1 MSRTLT
7 WRVSTSC
14 MLGLLLMAT
23 GVATASPPIASVR
36 IAFDRTGVTS
46 VQTRGFADTA
56 THRTVTAND
65 PVRVASI
72 SKLVTAIGVMRLVEA
87 GKLGLDTDVSTYLGW
102 KLRNPAFP
110 EVPITL
116 RLLMSHRSSLTDRAG
131 YWQTPLGSPL
141 RDLLDNPSAWDA
153 QHKPGT
159 WFHYTNLNYPVVAQV
174 MERVTGERF
183 DELMQRLVLKPLGI
197 DGCFSLA
204 TCSDATAARVVVQ
217 YDAQGKPSADDNHGK
232 RPTCPVRPATDGSC
246 DLARYRPGENGALF
260 GPQGGLRVSAIGL
273 ARIGMLLLGDGT
285 FPLNG
290 KQLLRPAS
298 VRTMDTPEWQ
308 YDGHNGMTYE
318 QDDNPS
324 GSERGMFCHWGLGM
338 QILATHVAGCRDDP
352 FGDGAARVGH
362 SGSAYGLQSGLWI
375 DRASGTGVAWFLTG
389 MPDSRE
395 GGRSA
400 FSAAEEQ
407 LAH

>member
-1 MSRTLT
+1 
-7 WRVSTSC
+7 
-14 MLGLLLMAT
+14 LLLVVSAAHA
-23 GVATASPPIASVR
+23 GEPVASVR
-36 IAFDRTGVTS
+36 VAFDRTGVTA
-46 VQTRGFADTA
+46 VQTRGYADT
-56 THRTVTAND
+56 TTRRLVTAND

-72 SKLVTAIGVMRLVEA
+72 SKLVTAIGVMRLIEA
-87 GKLGLDTDVSTYLGW
+87 GKLDLDTDVSTYLGW

-110 EVPITL
+110 TVPITL
-116 RLLMSHRSSLTDRAG
+116 RLLMSHRSSLTDAAG
-131 YWQTPLGSPL
+131 YWQTPLDSPL
-141 RDLLDNPSAWDA
+141 RDLLDNPKAWDA
-153 QHKPGT
+153 RHKPGT

-204 TCSDATAARVVVQ
+204 TCPDATVARVVVQ
-217 YDAQGKPSADDNHGK
+217 YDAEGKPSADDNHGR
-232 RPTCPVRPATDGSC
+232 RPACPVRPATDGSC
-246 DLARYRPGENGALF
+246 DLARYKPGENGALF
-260 GPQGGLRVSAIGL
+260 GPQGGLRISALGL

-285 FPLNG
+285 LALNG
-290 KQLLRPAS
+290 RQLLTPGS
-298 VRTMDTPEWQ
+298 VRTMEMPVWQ

-338 QILATHVAGCRDDP
+338 QILATRVEGCRDDP
-352 FGDGAARVGH
+352 FGDGVARVGH
-362 SGSAYGLQSGLWI
+362 SGSAYGLQSGLWL
-375 DRASGTGVAWFLTG
+375 DRTSGTGVAWFLTG

-395 GGRSA
+395 GGRTA
-400 FSAAEEQ
+400 FSAAEER

>member
-1 MSRTLT
+1 MNRILK
-7 WRVSTSC
+7 WC
-14 MLGLLLMAT
+14 APAGCILGLLL
-23 GVATASPPIASVR
+23 VATRVAAASQPIASVR

-46 VQTRGFADTA
+46 VQTRGLADTA
-56 THRTVTAND
+56 THRAVTADD

-87 GKLGLDTDVSTYLGW
+87 GKLDLDTDVSTYLGW
-102 KLRNPAFP
+102 KLRDPAFP
-110 EVPITL
+110 AVPITL
-116 RLLMSHRSSLTDRAG
+116 RLLMSHRSSLTDQAG

-141 RDLLDNPSAWDA
+141 RDLLENPKAWDT

-159 WFHYTNLNYPVVAQV
+159 WFHYTNLNYPLVAQV

-183 DELMQRLVLKPLGI
+183 DLLMQRLVLKPLGI

-204 TCSDATAARVVVQ
+204 TCSDATAARVVVL
-217 YDAQGKPSADDNHGK
+217 YDGHGKPSADDNHGRK
-232 RPTCPVRPATDGSC
+232 PACPVRPATDGSC

-260 GPQGGLRVSAIGL
+260 GPQGGLRISAIGL
-273 ARIGMLLLGDGT
+273 ARIGMLLLGNGT
-285 FPLNG
+285 LALNG
-290 KQLLRPAS
+290 EQLLTPAS
-298 VRTMDTPEWQ
+298 LRTMETPEWQ

-338 QILATHVAGCRDDP
+338 QILATHVEGCRDDP
-352 FGDGAARVGH
+352 FGDGVPRIGH
-362 SGSAYGLQSGLWI
+362 SGSAYGLQSGLWV
-375 DRASGTGVAWFLTG
+375 DRANGTGVAWFLTG

-400 FSAAEEQ
+400 FSAAEER